1 MMKNEKT
8 YFKPSMF
15 VIIITTALVLF
26 TAYSFFGD
34 LRLVL

>member
-15 VIIITTALVLF
+15 VIIITTRACVIYCIL
-26 TAYSFFGD
+26 FFGD